1 MRKTDTKSKTIENKN
16 CETTKVG
23 GNNMGNVLNKLEND
37 KKIFNLKIKF
47 VRLNIRQSLSYLH
60 ERIESYVT
68 IIRKEDNN
76 QDSFERYLRIRKLE
90 EQEKLEARRAKFFSL
105 KIKIIFAYSEA
116 GTDVRLYLK
125 AKNHPEKYQEDRLE
139 ELKKKFENNK
149 NELCKLIEE
158 LQEYPEILLEEAIC
172 RKIQNWQIEDYTTMK
187 DIENW
192 ENELSHYFSSLDII

>member
-23 GNNMGNVLNKLEND
+23 GNNMRNVLNKLEND

-60 ERIESYVT
+60 ERIKSYAT

-90 EQEKLEARRAKFFSL
+90 ARRAKFFSL

-116 GTDVRLYLK
+116 CTDVRLYLK

-139 ELKKKFENNK
+139 ELKEKFENNK

-192 ENELSHYFSSLDII
+192 ENELSHYFSDLDII